1 MPEPPTRL
9 SPSRRR
15 ALRPIRASTSRPIR
29 ATEEPAIAIVPL
41 DHLQP
46 IAQTASVAHPPAW
59 TGIATAVSEA
69 RSACIALDGHASAL
83 CVDLWPALV
92 GGRLVVRGP
101 GGLAAPWLHAAL
113 DEPNGLL
120 FHDGEGVPVTLAL
133 LPWTTGTRIERAYEQ
148 RYLGHPR
155 SIEVLR
161 ARGTTMEVRPAPAG

>member
-1 MPEPPTRL
+1 MTV
-9 SPSRRR
+9 
-15 ALRPIRASTSRPIR
+15 ALP
-29 ATEEPAIAIVPL
+29 

-46 IAQTASVAHPPAW
+46 AEATTATVPALSW
-59 TGIATAVSEA
+59 AGIATAVSGS
-69 RSACIALDGHASAL
+69 RSARLALDGHASAL
-83 CVDLWPALV
+83 CVELWPALV

-155 SIEVLR
+155 FIEVLR
-161 ARGTTMEVRPAPAG
+161 ARGTTMEVRPAPVG

>member
-1 MPEPPTRL
+1 MTI
-9 SPSRRR
+9 
-15 ALRPIRASTSRPIR
+15 ALP
-29 ATEEPAIAIVPL
+29 

-46 IAQTASVAHPPAW
+46 AGSTMMAAPALRW
-59 TGIATAVSEA
+59 TRAATAVAEA
-69 RSACIALDGHASAL
+69 RSARFALDGHASAL

-120 FHDGEGVPVTLAL
+120 FHEGEGLPVTLAL
-133 LPWTTGTRIERAYEQ
+133 LPWTTSLRIERAYEQ
-148 RYLGHPR
+148 RYLHHPR

-161 ARGTTMEVRPAPAG
+161 ARGTTMEVRPAPIG